1 MKHNVKVSKNYIE
14 CCFYPQDNSSIA
26 MDHDTNH
33 SDVSES
39 DNGQDCST
47 GGTGAINLSAVRP
60 ASAPTSENAPN
71 SRNTSKTSSSLTCT
85 TSSSRVNGDNTDS
98 SDRQVSTTLC
108 QNILIYGELLHL
120 SIIIQHYLDI
130 LFIRFFCIFIRS

>member
-1 MKHNVKVSKNYIE
+1 
-14 CCFYPQDNSSIA
+14 

-71 SRNTSKTSSSLTCT
+71 SRNTTKTSSSLTCT

-98 SDRQVSTTLC
+98 SDRQVSAILC
-108 QNILIYGELLHL
+108 QNILIYIDYHPTLSRYFVYSFLLYIHK
-120 SIIIQHYLDI
+120 I
-130 LFIRFFCIFIRS
+130 LISDNT

>member
-1 MKHNVKVSKNYIE
+1 
-14 CCFYPQDNSSIA
+14 

-108 QNILIYGELLHL
+108 QNILIHGEFIDYHPTLSRYFVYSFLLY
-120 SIIIQHYLDI
+120 IYKI
-130 LFIRFFCIFIRS
+130 LISDST

>member
-1 MKHNVKVSKNYIE
+1 
-14 CCFYPQDNSSIA
+14 

-98 SDRQVSTTLC
+98 SDRQVSAILC
-108 QNILIYGELLHL
+108 QNILIYGESIDYHPTLSRYFVYSFLLYIHK
-120 SIIIQHYLDI
+120 I
-130 LFIRFFCIFIRS
+130 LISDNT

>member
-1 MKHNVKVSKNYIE
+1 
-14 CCFYPQDNSSIA
+14 

-71 SRNTSKTSSSLTCT
+71 PRSNTKTSSSLTCT
-85 TSSSRVNGDNTDS
+85 TASSRVNGDNTDS
-98 SDRQVSTTLC
+98 SDRQVSTSLS
-108 QNILIYGELLHL
+108 QKILINGGLIHFLC
-120 SIIIQHYLDI
+120 IIIQKLSRYFDYLFLSYIYKI
-130 LFIRFFCIFIRS
+130 LLFDST

>member
-1 MKHNVKVSKNYIE
+1 
-14 CCFYPQDNSSIA
+14 

-71 SRNTSKTSSSLTCT
+71 SRSNTKTSSSLTCT
-85 TSSSRVNGDNTDS
+85 TASSRVNGDNTDS
-98 SDRQVSTTLC
+98 SDRQVSTSIC
-108 QNILIYGELLHL
+108 QNILIDGGLC
-120 SIIIQHYLDI
+120 IIIQKLSRYFDYLFLSYIYKI
-130 LFIRFFCIFIRS
+130 LIFDST

>member
-1 MKHNVKVSKNYIE
+1 
-14 CCFYPQDNSSIA
+14 

-60 ASAPTSENAPN
+60 ASAPTSENAPS
-71 SRNTSKTSSSLTCT
+71 SRNTSKTSSTLTCT
-85 TSSSRVNGDNTDS
+85 TSSSRLNGDNTDS
-98 SDRQVSTTLC
+98 SDRQVSAILC
-108 QNILIYGELLHL
+108 QNILIYGESIDYYPTL
-120 SIIIQHYLDI
+120 SKY
-130 LFIRFFCIFIRS
+130 FFNSFLSYIHKFLISDST

>member
-1 MKHNVKVSKNYIE
+1 
-14 CCFYPQDNSSIA
+14 

-71 SRNTSKTSSSLTCT
+71 SRNTSKTSSSSLTCT

-108 QNILIYGELLHL
+108 QHILSYGEFIDYHPTLSRCFVYSFLLYIYKILI
-120 SIIIQHYLDI
+120 SD
-130 LFIRFFCIFIRS
+130 ST